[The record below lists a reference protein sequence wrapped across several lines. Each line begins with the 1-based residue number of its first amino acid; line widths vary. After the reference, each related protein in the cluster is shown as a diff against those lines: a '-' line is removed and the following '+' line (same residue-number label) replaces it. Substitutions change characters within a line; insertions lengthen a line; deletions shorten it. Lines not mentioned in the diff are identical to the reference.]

1 MTSNNEEDEVL
12 YTLNAVTGN
21 GEEILLGYSIDRAN
35 ADKILRSIDKAAREA
50 GAIPFQEISLED
62 SSKKTTSQILRSWI
76 DDGERLIQEAESII
90 NDDNDEDAR

>member
-50 GAIPFQEISLED
+50 GAIPFSVPPKDRTFRVTGSRIIARN
-62 SSKKTTSQILRSWI
+62 K
-76 DDGERLIQEAESII
+76 SI
-90 NDDNDEDAR
+90 